1 MASFA
6 KLNSDNVV
14 IKVESVANAVLQDA
28 NGVEQESLGVEFL
41 RNLYKEPNG
50 NWKQTSY
57 NTIGGVHKLGGTP
70 FRQNFAGIGMI
81 YYEANDVF
89 ITPKPFN
96 SWTLNTNTY
105 TWEAPVAYPETYNQG
120 LMDIDDITPKKDL
133 YNWNEQTLS
142 WDLIS

>member
-1 MASFA
+1 MAHFA
-6 KLNSDNVV
+6 KLNSANLVE
-14 IKVESVANAVLQDA
+14 KV
-28 NGVEQESLGVEFL
+28 
-41 RNLYKEPNG
+41 
-50 NWKQTSY
+50 
-57 NTIGGVHKLGGTP
+57 
-70 FRQNFAGIGMI
+70 
-81 YYEANDVF
+81 
-89 ITPKPFN
+89 FN